1 MENFY
6 LNSNINNKLS
16 HWKYIGYMKANNG
29 EPDVLTFTIP
39 TDVSTLLVVYED
51 KAVFQPIGLAAPPL
65 IIPLD
70 QSDDRHYVANMYS
83 RAAYYSWGRIT
94 YSVQYNALF
103 LNDFGCN
110 FDGITISKP
119 WISIY
124 AL

>member
-1 MENFY
+1 
-6 LNSNINNKLS
+6 
-16 HWKYIGYMKANNG
+16 MKANNG

-70 QSDDRHYVANMYS
+70 QNDDRHYVANMYS

-103 LNDFGCN
+103 LNNFGCN

>member
-1 MENFY
+1 
-6 LNSNINNKLS
+6 
-16 HWKYIGYMKANNG
+16 MKANNG

-39 TDVSTLLVVYED
+39 TGVSTLLLVYED
-51 KAVFQPIGLAAPPL
+51 KAVFQPTGLAAPPL

-70 QSDDRHYVANMYS
+70 QNDDRHYVVNMYS
-83 RAAYYSWGRIT
+83 RAAYYSCGRIR
-94 YSVQYNALF
+94 YSVEHNTLF
-103 LNDFGCN
+103 FEDFACN

>member
-1 MENFY
+1 MCITNKQNQLWPCLWIFLIY
-6 LNSNINNKLS
+6 FSNLCSQNSNINNKLS

-70 QSDDRHYVANMYS
+70 QSDDRHYVANMY
-83 RAAYYSWGRIT
+83 YH
-94 YSVQYNALF
+94 F
-103 LNDFGCN
+103 LDSNG
-110 FDGITISKP
+110 
-119 WISIY
+119 
-124 AL
+124 